1 MDALESKVNGMA
13 KTAVAADAKPKV
25 KAKAKKAREGRERER
40 ERECVCVHHSDLIR
54 VRLYIS
60 LPYSVNPI

>member
-40 ERECVCVHHSDLIR
+40 ESVCVHHSDLIR